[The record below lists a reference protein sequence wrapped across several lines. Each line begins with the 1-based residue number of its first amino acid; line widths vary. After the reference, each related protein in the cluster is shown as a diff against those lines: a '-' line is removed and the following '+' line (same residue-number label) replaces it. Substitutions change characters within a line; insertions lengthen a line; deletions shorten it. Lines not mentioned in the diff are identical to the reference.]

1 MKKEPSI
8 LNSIKVLVTPWDKGF
23 TCGIV
28 NDQSHMTTEEYEL
41 CTTICRG
48 MIHRAMTNPHQTFM
62 DGMKGFAEDR
72 KQKKKEKVI
81 CNFFFDRKNYYVW
94 LKTQNAGK

>member
-23 TCGIV
+23 TCGIL
-28 NDQSHMTTEEYEL
+28 NDRSHMTTEEYEL

-72 KQKKKEKVI
+72 KQKKKKKVVDFLDHLREKRNKSKI
-81 CNFFFDRKNYYVW
+81 
-94 LKTQNAGK
+94 

>member
-8 LNSIKVLVTPWDKGF
+8 LNSIKVIVTPWDKGF
-23 TCGIV
+23 TCGIL
-28 NDQSHMTTEEYEL
+28 NDRSHMTTEEYEL

-72 KQKKKEKVI
+72 KAKKKINKNDKIIDFLDHLKVKMW
-81 CNFFFDRKNYYVW
+81 DS
-94 LKTQNAGK
+94 

>member
-1 MKKEPSI
+1 
-8 LNSIKVLVTPWDKGF
+8 
-23 TCGIV
+23 
-28 NDQSHMTTEEYEL
+28 MTTEEYEL

-72 KQKKKEKVI
+72 KQKKKETENKI
-81 CNFFFDRKNYYVW
+81 KETMEN
-94 LKTQNAGK
+94 T